1 MDKAI
6 KKESIIREKIRT
18 QLSSLFQKKQEDTVS
33 LEKKQ
38 LLSDIEEALA
48 DLRYARSC
56 FEEARDPE
64 MIEACV
70 YEIKSA
76 EARYSYLLR
85 KAKLIADYNSKI
97 SV

>member
-6 KKESIIREKIRT
+6 KKEGIIRKKIRT

-48 DLRYARSC
+48 DLRYARGC